1 MGASGVF
8 ALIVFFTA
16 FNLLEA
22 SLPSLVS
29 KIAPA
34 ERGAQ
39 HLAYTPPPNCR
50 SRWWRAALA
59 GSNTL
64 GGQRH
69 ASAAVLALVWLGSW
83 LMRPPASLT
92 RRVLDVGQMSREEA
106 NDLGERLAA
115 VPGVTE
121 AVVVADEGAA
131 YLKVDRSGLDESAL
145 RNVQPLRMGASGATG

>member
-1 MGASGVF
+1 M
-8 ALIVFFTA
+8 FFTA

-34 ERGAQ
+34 GTRGTALGIYSTAQ
-39 HLAYTPPPNCR
+39 FAGAFVGGVGAGWLH
-50 SRWWRAALA
+50 ALW
-59 GSNTL
+59 GSEAVHVTT
-64 GGQRH
+64 
-69 ASAAVLALVWLGSW
+69 AVLALVWLGAAW
-83 LMRPPASLT
+83 PMRPPASLA

-106 NDLGERLAA
+106 SDLGARLAA

-145 RNVQPLRMGASGATG
+145 RNVQPLRMGA